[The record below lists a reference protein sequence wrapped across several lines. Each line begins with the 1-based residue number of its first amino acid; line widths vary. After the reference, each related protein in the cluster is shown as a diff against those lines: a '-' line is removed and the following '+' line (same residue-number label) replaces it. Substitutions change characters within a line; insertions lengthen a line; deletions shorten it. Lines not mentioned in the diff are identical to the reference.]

1 MVTAAGAQDT
11 RATIVE
17 VAARMLQE
25 EGPSAVTTR
34 AVAARAG
41 VQAPAIYR
49 LFGDKDGLLEAVA
62 EHAMATFVTVKAATV
77 QAATTAE
84 VDPLEDLRAG
94 WTTQIDFGVANPAL
108 FALLSNPGRAQR
120 SPAADA
126 GQRILAARVHRVAT
140 TGRLR
145 VSERRAVDL
154 IAAAGI
160 GTVLRILTTPTDER
174 DPELAPAVYDNV
186 LQAILNDAVAPA
198 PANSQQVVA
207 AITLRASLD
216 SLDMLST
223 AEQQLLGEWL
233 DRTINALQDDS

>member
-25 EGPSAVTTR
+25 EGPLAVTTR

-77 QAATTAE
+77 QAAATAE

-160 GTVLRILTTPTDER
+160 GTVLKILTTPTDER